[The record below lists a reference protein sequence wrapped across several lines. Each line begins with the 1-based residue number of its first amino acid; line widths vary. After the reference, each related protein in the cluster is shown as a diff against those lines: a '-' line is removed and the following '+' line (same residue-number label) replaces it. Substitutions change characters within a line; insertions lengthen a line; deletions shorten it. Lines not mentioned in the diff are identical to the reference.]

1 MQFSTDERH
10 AATLDF
16 LAGVRDYIASWPAHP
31 MNRDMIQRIEA
42 HLAEP
47 AHHLARHAVQTRS
60 GGAYTPA
67 GLPVLTVTAEGDTV
81 TITAPPEGKGVPDE
95 LLLRRLRRGE
105 CITLRPKVTA

>member
-10 AATLDF
+10 GATLDF
-16 LAGVRDYIASWPAHP
+16 LAGVRDYIARLPAHP

-47 AHHLARHAVQTRS
+47 VHHLTRHAVKTRS
-60 GGAYTPA
+60 GGAYSPA

-81 TITAPPEGKGVPDE
+81 TITAPPEGKGIPGED
-95 LLLRRLRRGE
+95 LLRRLRRGVS
-105 CITLRPKVTA
+105 IPLRSDETT

>member
-10 AATLDF
+10 GATLDF
-16 LAGVRDYIASWPAHP
+16 LAGVRDYIARLPAHP

-47 AHHLARHAVQTRS
+47 VNHLTRHAVKTRS

-67 GLPVLTVTAEGDTV
+67 GLPVLTVTAEGDIV
-81 TITAPPEGKGVPDE
+81 TITAPPEGKGIPGED
-95 LLLRRLRRGE
+95 LLRRLRRSL
-105 CITLRPKVTA
+105 CIGLRPDETA